1 MPLVNIV
8 IALIIVGMGLYLI
21 NRFIPM
27 ASSIKTILNVV
38 VVSGPVLYMGIAVNR
53 TVGANL
59 QLSALGPLSSPKD
72 DQPSMTQ
79 ASMTQEGYGQAYR
92 KGFVRTVRLLRSRG
106 ASMDYAEDMAQTA
119 WLQGWKKLDQLRD
132 EGMIVSW
139 VNAIAINYHRRG
151 LRTQARYQALTDLC
165 GHIGIDLAPLD
176 TAKILKFCRPGD
188 RILFEHQLGGLTTQ
202 EITPPN
208 HGVSTT
214 AIRIRLLRA
223 RRAVRA
229 RLEDRA
235 VQLRQ
240 RLGLKSALRRCG

>member
-1 MPLVNIV
+1 M
-8 IALIIVGMGLYLI
+8 M
-21 NRFIPM
+21 
-27 ASSIKTILNVV
+27 
-38 VVSGPVLYMGIAVNR
+38 
-53 TVGANL
+53 
-59 QLSALGPLSSPKD
+59 
-72 DQPSMTQ
+72 Q

-92 KGFVRTVRLLRSRG
+92 QGFVRTVRLLRSRG

-151 LRTQARYQALTDLC
+151 CQREARYQALTDLC

-176 TAKILKFCRPGD
+176 AAKILKFCRPGD
-188 RILFEHQLGGLTTQ
+188 RVLFEHQLGGLTTQ
-202 EITPPN
+202 EIATKQ
-208 HGVSTT
+208 GVSTT

-229 RLEDRA
+229 SVEDRA
-235 VQLRQ
+235 VQLR
-240 RLGLKSALRRCG
+240 RSARRQESAVAAAR